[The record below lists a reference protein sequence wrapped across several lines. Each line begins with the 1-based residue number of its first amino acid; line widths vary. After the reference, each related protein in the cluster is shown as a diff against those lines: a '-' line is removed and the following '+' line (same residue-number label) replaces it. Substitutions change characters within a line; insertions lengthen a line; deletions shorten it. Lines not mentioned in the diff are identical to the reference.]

1 MASIQAPS
9 AVTIQAITNS
19 EPDILT
25 NHYDDDN
32 ILSMTV
38 STYEEMNPRRRSTME
53 DCHVFHA
60 PGTWR
65 APDPG
70 LAYLGIYDGH
80 GGREMVEYL
89 ETFLSFHVA
98 EELRQEDHEANM
110 ATRLERAFLIAD
122 IHSTQCGVSTSGAT
136 VVTCLVKVS

>member
-1 MASIQAPS
+1 MALTQAT
-9 AVTIQAITNS
+9 VTTSDQNTIDGPVSN
-19 EPDILT
+19 
-25 NHYDDDN
+25 DDV
-32 ILSMTV
+32 LSMTV

-53 DCHVFHA
+53 DCHVVCA

-89 ETFLSFHVA
+89 ESFLSFHVA
-98 EELRQEDHEANM
+98 EELRHNDGADV
-110 ATRLERAFLIAD
+110 ATRMERAFLIAD
-122 IHSTQCGVSTSGAT
+122 IHATQCGVSTSGAT
-136 VVTCLVKVS
+136 VITCLLKVCTWIYWC